1 MLSVPELFRRA
12 SIEMRG
18 PVPWGSPVNDTSS
31 GVYVIALAETA
42 ANFTQN
48 LSEDQLKRWN
58 ADQEIIYIGRAT
70 RLRKRIAQFY
80 RHEYGRSSPHRGGQ
94 DIKLLTGLTQ
104 LYWGDATDFANAEK
118 TMIDAFRNEVGALP
132 FGNRMRSAQKRALSN

>member
-18 PVPWGSPVNDTSS
+18 PVAWESPVADTSS
-31 GVYVIALAETA
+31 GVYVIALAEPG
-42 ANFTQN
+42 ANFTAN
-48 LSEDQLKRWN
+48 LSEDPLERWN
-58 ADQEIIYIGRAT
+58 ADEEIIYIGRAT

-80 RHEYGRSSPHRGGQ
+80 RHEYGQSSPHRGGQ

-104 LYWGDATDFANAEK
+104 VYWGLASEFAAAEK
-118 TMIDAFRNEVGALP
+118 SMIDAFREEVGALP
-132 FGNRMRSAQKRALSN
+132 FGNRIRSAQKRATSN